1 MKTVPSEDDVER
13 CDSENLQKVFPLCL
27 DFYIEGQ
34 RAIWTR

>member
-13 CDSENLQKVFPLCL
+13 CISENFQKVFPFCL
-27 DFYIEGQ
+27 DFYIGGQ